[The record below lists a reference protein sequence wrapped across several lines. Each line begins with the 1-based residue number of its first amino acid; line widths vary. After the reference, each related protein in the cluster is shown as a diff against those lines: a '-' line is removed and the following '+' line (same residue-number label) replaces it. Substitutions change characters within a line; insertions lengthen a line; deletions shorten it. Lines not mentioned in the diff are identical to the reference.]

1 MLFLPFLDR
10 TCMDK
15 TQTIVFVV
23 VDYLA
28 IMSFVGLLIFGCYNY
43 YRFLLKANPRR
54 KLTDPLSM
62 FYLVAICVT
71 ILRIFTFVY
80 MAKLHIAYEIV
91 LRFLPGLFQLNLGL
105 I

>member
-1 MLFLPFLDR
+1 MM
-10 TCMDK
+10 MDK
-15 TQTIVFVV
+15 NKQQTFEFVV

-43 YRFLLKANPRR
+43 YRFLLKENPRR

-71 ILRIFTFVY
+71 IIRIFSLIY
-80 MAKLHIAYEIV
+80 MAEIHITYEIV